1 MCQSTSYARYRC
13 LAIAANTNEPMHVD
27 HQNHLNRIC
36 IIIHASTHLYAQV
49 NIHAGRVTEESA
61 TEERENV
68 KKRKMSR
75 RPVEGKQIAEEREAR
90 RGREE

>member
-1 MCQSTSYARYRC
+1 
-13 LAIAANTNEPMHVD
+13 MHVD

-75 RPVEGKQIAEEREAR
+75 RPVEGKQIAEERETR
-90 RGREE
+90 KGREECETDGVEGGGKKGLEWGEAG